1 MLLRHVAS
9 RLIWH
14 DASGALASGAKIYLR
29 GNSVT
34 ETGKQVM
41 GNAAKARGL
50 DVIF

>member
-1 MLLRHVAS
+1 MTPWPR
-9 RLIWH
+9 RMEMP
-14 DASGALASGAKIYLR
+14 GALASGAKIYLR